1 MVLKK
6 IFPAIILLFVLHV
19 KSSAQL
25 NAEQR
30 IQDSVIGWWSNN
42 QYDHLKPQTD
52 PVAKKKE
59 ANLNKMVDW
68 LKKSYIPVGGL
79 GTTSRYINQYS
90 YGVNGLVWDVSH
102 EKMWTDAKGNFRP
115 ISEQNTKFYLF
126 TNRIYGSS
134 DSKFLSS
141 ADEWYLTVEPDGF
154 AESDQVVK
162 FRNSADP
169 RIHPNAY
176 KYLTWINEMHTVY
189 LAPGNKLPLIPVTR
203 GELLDRAEAS
213 INDRFL
219 AEKRKEKEAS
229 WPGNTKAIEEAM
241 DYEKNVAEKYR
252 NNIRTLRE
260 KYKNTLQE
268 PAYVNDGQLTLYSF
282 QADPDIFKVQELE
295 RRLKHYYPV
304 YKIDK
309 ATIQKLQGDQ
319 PLWIAVSFPYETKE
333 RGNQLYEMYTALS
346 QNINYDY
353 IYNYF
358 YDPEKIKGI
367 AYTPANEA
375 QLNARLDAYRK
386 KNNANINAVAD
397 TKGWAANTHF
407 QDNFENNELNSEP
420 KNWYFNKFDE
430 HDAVVELKNQPG
442 KWLRLGYNN
451 YTIPSLLKKPLP
463 KNFTAEFDLVTEDF
477 SGRYGGGVEFY
488 LSTNPQ
494 TETGGEKTI
503 TPNARITIR
512 LQAGNSNDFNNN
524 NYSGEAKIEL
534 RKTPEVN
541 EQNFSGGAFFKK
553 EFREFNNK
561 NNKVHIAFTVKEGV
575 FQLFVNGKRFA
586 DASDFK
592 LSYGSNCTDCNI
604 STALN
609 INRVTFRSIE
619 SSTHAYISNFKI
631 IKE

>member
-1 MVLKK
+1 MNK
-6 IFPAIILLFVLHV
+6 IFVTVLSV
-19 KSSAQL
+19 FLVVTASAQL
-25 NAEQR
+25 TPEER
-30 IQDSVIGWWSNN
+30 IQDSVIGWWGNN
-42 QYDHLKPQTD
+42 RYDQLKPQTD

-59 ANLNKMVDW
+59 ANLNKMVEW
-68 LKKSYIPVGGL
+68 MKKSYIPVGGL
-79 GTTSRYINQYS
+79 GTTGRYISKYS
-90 YGVNGLVWDVSH
+90 YGVNGLVWNVSH
-102 EKMWTDAKGNFRP
+102 DKMWTDAKGNFRP
-115 ISEQNTKFYLF
+115 IPEENTKFYMVA
-126 TNRIYGSS
+126 NIIYGAS

-141 ADEWYLTVEPDGF
+141 TDEWYLTVEPDGYG
-154 AESDQVVK
+154 SSNDDVK
-162 FRNSADP
+162 FRNGFDP

-176 KYLTWINEMHTVY
+176 KYLTWINDMHTVY
-189 LAPGNKLPLIPVTR
+189 LAPGNKLPMVPVTR

-219 AEKRKEKEAS
+219 ADKRKEKEAY
-229 WPGNTKAIEEAM
+229 WPGNTKAIEDAM
-241 DYEKNVAEKYR
+241 QYEQTTADKYR
-252 NNIRTLRE
+252 ANIRMLRE
-260 KYKNTLQE
+260 RYKNALQE
-268 PAYVNDGQLTLYSF
+268 PAYVSDQQLTLYSF
-282 QADPDIFKVQELE
+282 QTDPDIFSVKELE
-295 RRLKHYYPV
+295 RKLKHYYPV

-319 PLWIAVSFPYETKE
+319 PLWVAVSFPYETKE

-358 YDPEKIKGI
+358 FDPEKIKGI

-420 KNWYFNKFDE
+420 KNWFFSKFDE

-451 YTIPSLLKKPLP
+451 NTSPSLLKKPLP

-488 LSTNPQ
+488 LSTNPP
-494 TETGGEKTI
+494 TDNGGEKSSS
-503 TPNARITIR
+503 PNARITIR
-512 LQAGNSNDFNNN
+512 LQAGNSNDLNNN

-534 RKTPEVN
+534 KKAPEVN
-541 EQNFSGGAFFKK
+541 EQNFLSGATFKK
-553 EFREFNNK
+553 EFREFNDK
-561 NNKVHIAFTVKEGV
+561 TNKVHVGLTVKEGV
-575 FQLFVNGKRFA
+575 FQLFINGKRYA
-586 DASDFK
+586 AASDFK
-592 LSYGSNCTDCNI
+592 LGYGGNCVDCNI
-604 STALN
+604 SPTLN
-609 INRVTFRSIE
+609 INRITFKSIE
-619 SSTHAYISNFKI
+619 SGTHAYISNFKI
-631 IKE
+631 TKE